1 MSCLHHFPLSGFC
14 VDGGSL
20 QSEVLAY
27 GVDDFIDSHCL
38 AFAVHYLA
46 DDTLRQFQVYFFIV
60 YGGMRHNGNDDALQV
75 TYTVAHVLC
84 NIVNHFLGELQAV
97 TVYLVAQNVL
107 AEFYGRFLQL
117 SHHSPFKTCNQTL
130 FHALQQYRCTVGSE
144 DELLAVLMQMV
155 EDMEECILRF
165 GHAGKFLNIIND

>member
-1 MSCLHHFPLSGFC
+1 M
-14 VDGGSL
+14 DGGSF

-60 YGGMRHNGNDDALQV
+60 YGGMRHNGNDALQV

-107 AEFYGRFLQL
+107 AEF
-117 SHHSPFKTCNQTL
+117 T
-130 FHALQQYRCTVGSE
+130 TVGFSSSATIPHLKRVIRRSSMPCSNTGARSE
-144 DELLAVLMQMV
+144 VRMSCLP
-155 EDMEECILRF
+155 F
-165 GHAGKFLNIIND
+165 